1 MSARFTAPVLPGES
15 LTTSV
20 WRLSPDSAVFYTD
33 ALSPD
38 GSVRRV
44 LEGGTAQWVR

>member
-20 WRLSPDSAVFYTD
+20 WLSADGAVFHTD
-33 ALSPD
+33 AHST
-38 GSVRRV
+38 GGGARRV
-44 LEGGTAQWVR
+44 LEGGMAQWLR